1 MQYFS
6 SFRHSLAG
14 RRIVRIL
21 PFRAISALPHRRA
34 STVIYFTSETRMPV
48 EQIVSISKSS
58 RSRPAALAAA
68 ISRSNSPRVSSR
80 RFSRKSWRWTRSAFT
95 WQSPH
100 PRKARN
106 RLADTSMLFTVPGQ
120 RPPSSSDSFHAA
132 IRSLVTGAS
141 PIHAPSAATCRR

>member
-1 MQYFS
+1 M
-6 SFRHSLAG
+6 
-14 RRIVRIL
+14 
-21 PFRAISALPHRRA
+21 
-34 STVIYFTSETRMPV
+34 
-48 EQIVSISKSS
+48 VSISKSS

-100 PRKARN
+100 PRKAKN

-120 RPPSSSDSFHAA
+120 RPPSISDSFHAA
-132 IRSLVTGAS
+132 TRSFVTGSS
-141 PIHAPSAATCRR
+141 PIHARSAETCRR